1 MRWRVVVVEDDSLT
15 RSLIGS
21 LLRSH
26 GIDVVIEA
34 ASAAEALSDLG
45 TQSIDAALLDLDLGS
60 GPNGLDLAHELRHRM
75 PEIGLVLLTSY
86 TDPRLK
92 DPAVTIPRGLVYLT
106 KQDGTDVA
114 AVINALRQAI
124 VTPTTS
130 QPKPPRNALT
140 ETQIEVLA
148 GLASGK
154 TTAQIAADRAVT
166 TKAVE
171 QVITRLCEILEVNRD
186 ARSNPRVQLVRK
198 YQELTGQLP

>member
-34 ASAAEALSDLG
+34 ASTAEALSALG
-45 TQSIDAALLDLDLGS
+45 TQRIDAALLDLDLGP

-171 QVITRLCEILEVNRD
+171 QVITRLYEILEVNRD

>member
-1 MRWRVVVVEDDSLT
+1 MRWTVVVVEDDSLT
-15 RSLIGS
+15 RSLIVA

-26 GIDVVIEA
+26 GIDVAVEA
-34 ASAAEALSDLG
+34 SSAAEALSGMG
-45 TQSIDAALLDLDLGS
+45 TQSVDAALLDLDLGP
-60 GPNGLDLAHELRHRM
+60 GPSGLDLAHELRHRM

-106 KQDGTDVA
+106 KQDGTDAA
-114 AVINALRQAI
+114 AVVNALRQAI

-130 QPKPPRNALT
+130 QPKPPRIALT

-148 GLASGK
+148 GLAAGR
-154 TTAQIAADRAVT
+154 TTAQIAADRSVT

-171 QVITRLCEILEVNRD
+171 QIITRLCEILEVPRD

-198 YQELTGQLP
+198 YQELTGHLP